1 MRKQIHVNSYVK
13 KDGTEVKE
21 HYRIINTDNY
31 GVLTTLPEDGDNV
44 KIEERSSET
53 LGEILNY
60 STITGASPVLQGGVS
75 MDVGY
80 PVTSGGGIGDIFGGI
95 AQILGTVLA
104 TGFELTPLAL
114 QMLQAMNGGNIQASE
129 YLKPQFDNKIK
140 QLDTQ
145 VIQIKQNI
153 DKIVP
158 KLINAKNQTEY
169 AKLYKPLLKE
179 YQAYQVAS
187 KLLNKIKA
195 HANNGNYQEVANEIE
210 NFTNENF
217 NNIVLNSSNTSKVEI
232 EVLKNKFSKFAE
244 LSSSN
249 LKKMNN
255 IANSSNGL
263 LSFANNYMNYNRPEA
278 RQFMDFSLNLPN
290 KVYDTSEYSLIN
302 PIFNQK
308 LNDFLKLKGTT
319 LQVSD
324 NMQGFVFTKSSS
336 ISQKLSNFK
345 QLQEDIKIKYNPN
358 IDFIGDLGINSNTN
372 LQYSVGHFTILNPR
386 IENGCF
392 KGTLFDIYDFDKL
405 PINHFDNIKT
415 YLLNNT
421 AYYLQF
427 LHKLKNYYFLI
438 PIEFKW

>member
-44 KIEERSSET
+44 KIEERSPET

-217 NNIVLNSSNTSKVEI
+217 NQSVKMPTNIYQNNQFNIGNQSKGMIFEESMMDTFGQVISKGLKVAGSNLQNARNDFSYAKKNPHAHIINSRTEVINQSLNKLMDEVEI
-232 EVLKNKFSKFAE
+232 PKDSRGVIYDNNSEQSKLLWNSPEIQDFIKMNLQDLISGNAKEVYDIEFIIKQHLKGIDNFMGLQHCKLFKPQITSDGYFKGIIIDYYDFE
-244 LSSSN
+244 FRPLEGS
-249 LKKMNN
+249 LKKIMQ
-255 IANSSNGL
+255 
-263 LSFANNYMNYNRPEA
+263 NY
-278 RQFMDFSLNLPN
+278 
-290 KVYDTSEYSLIN
+290 I
-302 PIFNQK
+302 
-308 LNDFLKLKGTT
+308 
-319 LQVSD
+319 
-324 NMQGFVFTKSSS
+324 
-336 ISQKLSNFK
+336 
-345 QLQEDIKIKYNPN
+345 
-358 IDFIGDLGINSNTN
+358 
-372 LQYSVGHFTILNPR
+372 IL
-386 IENGCF
+386 CM
-392 KGTLFDIYDFDKL
+392 
-405 PINHFDNIKT
+405 
-415 YLLNNT
+415 
-421 AYYLQF
+421 
-427 LHKLKNYYFLI
+427 
-438 PIEFKW
+438 